1 MRSPVAALCAAL
13 LALALAAPTAGA
25 QSSSGDVPTSGPID
39 FLLGLKREQGS
50 LAQLARRVSD
60 PASAHYR
67 RYLGVKQISRRFGA
81 NPVVRGSVRRYFA
94 ARGTGVRVD
103 PSGAFAT
110 VRLDRAQVRSVFG
123 VAAGAAARGKAA
135 PRVPAGLAGVVTEV
149 AVPSAGAAPEPAI
162 ARAAGG
168 RKAGAAQNAP
178 AKLPPGISTTRT
190 GTARGCPEGQNAK
203 ALPTLPTGGF
213 TPNQIAAAHGLGALH
228 QRGLK
233 GQGRRIALVEFDGGF
248 DPADLA
254 TFAACFGLPKPKV
267 KVWPV
272 DGPVPMSPDLKDSDE
287 VTLDLQVLMG
297 MAPRAAIDVYEGSGS
312 ASFAEAF
319 AAVLAPR
326 KGHRLPDAIS
336 ASFGE
341 CEAALTDL
349 GARSQR
355 RLDRYMTLVAAAAG
369 VPILV
374 SADDQGSSACS
385 NLDPALDKL
394 ELVDYPAGQH
404 FVTAVG
410 GTSFTLRG
418 DNSILSQRVWNDTVL
433 GSLLSRYGGGGG
445 GTSQLIGRPW
455 YQRQAKIGGPRK
467 GRQVPDLAFYA
478 DTVPG
483 WAIYC
488 TVAACQGAGWF
499 SVGGTSAATP
509 LFAAGL
515 ALVNQDAAKRKL
527 PRVGF
532 VNPLLYRLAHG
543 KQSPFRDVVL
553 GDNDIYGTG
562 CCAAHKGYDRASG
575 WGSLDMAKFARVAHQ
590 AFRTR

>member
-1 MRSPVAALCAAL
+1 MRSPLTALCAAL
-13 LALALAAPTAGA
+13 LALALTAPVAGA
-25 QSSSGDVPTSGPID
+25 QSSDGDVPTSGPID
-39 FLLGLKREQGS
+39 FLLGLKREEGA
-50 LAQLARRVSD
+50 LGRFARQVSD

-67 RYLGVKQISRRFGA
+67 RYLGTKEISRRFGA

-94 ARGTGVRVD
+94 ARGAGVRMD

-110 VRLDRAQVRSVFG
+110 VRLAPGAVRSVFG
-123 VAAGAAARGKAA
+123 VTAGAAARGKVE
-135 PRVPAGLAGVVTEV
+135 PRVPAGLEGVVTEV
-149 AVPSAGAAPEPAI
+149 AVPAAGPEPEPAI
-162 ARAAGG
+162 SRARP
-168 RKAGAAQNAP
+168 AQSAP
-178 AKLPPGISTTRT
+178 TELPPGISTSRT
-190 GTARGCPEGQNAK
+190 GTPRGCPAGQNAK
-203 ALPTLPTGGF
+203 AMATLPTGGF

-228 QRGLK
+228 ERGIE
-233 GQGRRIALVEFDGGF
+233 GQGRRIALIEFDGGF
-248 DPADLA
+248 NPADMTA
-254 TFAACFGLPKPKV
+254 FAACFGLPKPKL

-272 DGPVPMSPDLKDSDE
+272 DGPVPMPATLEDSDE
-287 VTLDLQVLMG
+287 VTLDVQVLMG
-297 MAPRAAIDVYEGSGS
+297 MAPRAAIDVYEASAE
-312 ASFAEAF
+312 ASFAQAF

-349 GARSQR
+349 GSRSQR

-385 NLDPALDKL
+385 TAGIPALDKL
-394 ELVDYPAGQH
+394 ALVDYPAGQK

-410 GTSFTLRG
+410 GTSFTLRR

-433 GSLLSRYGGGGG
+433 GSLLSHYGGGGG
-445 GTSQLIGRPW
+445 GTSRLIGRPY
-455 YQRQAKIGGPRK
+455 YQSQAGIRGGK

-478 DTVPG
+478 DLVPG
-483 WAIYC
+483 WTINC
-488 TVAACQGAGWF
+488 TAAPCQGAGWF

-515 ALVNQDAAKRKL
+515 ALVNQDGAKRGL
-527 PRVGF
+527 PPIGF
-532 VNPLLYRLAHG
+532 VNPLLYRLARG
-543 KQSPFRDVVL
+543 ASSPFRDIVL

-562 CCAAHKGYDRASG
+562 CCSARKGYDRASG
-575 WGSLDMAKFARVAHQ
+575 WGSLDMAKFARVAHE
-590 AFRTR
+590 AYRRR